1 MHSTF
6 LFEGRQRT
14 VHVTQTGHICRLYLS
29 YPAAKNVFV
38 LRLQFMHFMGCF
50 MHTNNLIILK
60 INGKVVHDIIRS
72 KWRGVFDAFK

>member
-14 VHVTQTGHICRLYLS
+14 VHVTQTGHMPAVLVLSGGKECICS
-29 YPAAKNVFV
+29 SI
-38 LRLQFMHFMGCF
+38 QFMHLMGCF

>member
-1 MHSTF
+1 MH
-6 LFEGRQRT
+6 RP
-14 VHVTQTGHICRLYLS
+14 VICRLYLS

>member
-14 VHVTQTGHICRLYLS
+14 VHVTQTGHMPAVLVLS
-29 YPAAKNVFV
+29 GGKFV